1 MADSPRSADTLR
13 KSAAIECTLFSA
25 MAIGALLLG
34 TPESAVS
41 RHMTA
46 ARRTLTKSAGL
57 REQPALSALL
67 LYGLAN
73 ALLLPR
79 TGAVHGQQ
87 QQQEEQQQ
95 QQQQQEQLIDEV
107 QAVYEQLPDKDPLVN
122 AFLVFRATNE
132 NLVRSIFLTAADS
145 VNPVNNVETSRG
157 QGGGGS
163 DSGGASTRRPKAG
176 HPAYVVTDSE
186 FPGLMGGRSE
196 IWKRGR
202 QERY

>member
-1 MADSPRSADTLR
+1 MADSPPSADTLR

-25 MAIGALLLG
+25 MAVGALLLG
-34 TPESAVS
+34 VPESTVS

-73 ALLLPR
+73 ALLPPR

-87 QQQEEQQQ
+87 QQQETRQQEEDEQQ
-95 QQQQQEQLIDEV
+95 LMDEA

-122 AFLVFRATNE
+122 AFLVFRATNQ
-132 NLVRSIFLTAADS
+132 NLARQTLLITADS

-157 QGGGGS
+157 QGGGG
-163 DSGGASTRRPKAG
+163 GASTRRSEAG
-176 HPAYVVTDSE
+176 HPAYVVTDCE
-186 FPGLMGGRSE
+186 FPGLMEGKSERRKRS
-196 IWKRGR
+196 R
-202 QERY
+202 QERC